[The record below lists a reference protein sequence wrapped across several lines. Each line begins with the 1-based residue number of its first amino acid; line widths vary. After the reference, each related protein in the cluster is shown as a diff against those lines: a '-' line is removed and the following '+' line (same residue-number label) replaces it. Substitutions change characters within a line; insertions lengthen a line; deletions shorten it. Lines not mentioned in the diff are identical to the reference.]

1 MLKPVFFILVLFP
14 ICLIVDYFNGTSW
27 LLNYSHFLK
36 EWWNLIL
43 ALLLCKVVFT
53 KSKDYKYDIME
64 DMRINQ
70 YLAEIQR
77 YFNTP
82 YVPPIMLRYLKNPP
96 GSIRP
101 TDYAYINDTFYRL
114 VINSFRDRIFV
125 LQDFDSIEPCNRS
138 SYFDVI
144 GVKNITKC
152 LLYLLIPFVW
162 LFFVYII
169 LEQSM
174 LTDWPL
180 ISLPFMFA
188 AFQRGLFFIEAFIKY
203 NPLKL
208 DRELKENDCLLQ
220 VTWRDAFPDREV
232 GITFVRAYYFEM
244 ERRQR
249 YELTIQGLTIPDQF
263 PEWKN
268 PNFAP
273 FPYPSKNIPSWEA
286 EYEPYYD
293 KKSKEMNT
301 PLSTRNSNVV
311 SFPKIN

>member
-1 MLKPVFFILVLFP
+1 MLKPVLIIVVLFP
-14 ICLIVDYFNGTSW
+14 VCLLVDFLNGTSW
-27 LLNYSHFLK
+27 LTDYTQFVK
-36 EWWNLIL
+36 EWWNAIL
-43 ALLLCKVVFT
+43 TLLLCKVVFI

-64 DMRINQ
+64 EMRINQ
-70 YLAEIQR
+70 YLAEINR

-101 TDYAYINDTFYRL
+101 TDYAYVNDTFYRL
-114 VINSFRDRIFV
+114 VVNSFRDRIFV
-125 LQDFDSIEPCNRS
+125 LQEFDSIEPSTHS

-144 GVKNITKC
+144 GLKNITKC
-152 LLYLLIPFVW
+152 LLYLLIPFIW
-162 LFFVYII
+162 IFFIYFI

-174 LTDWPL
+174 LSDWPL
-180 ISLPFMFA
+180 LSLPFILA
-188 AFQRGLFFIEAFIKY
+188 SFQRGLFMIEAFIKF
-203 NPLKL
+203 NPIRL
-208 DRELKENDCLLQ
+208 DRELKEDDCMLQ

-249 YELTIQGLTIPDQF
+249 YELTIRGLTIPDPF

-268 PNFAP
+268 SNFAP
-273 FPYPSKNIPSWEA
+273 FPYPSRNIPSWQA
-286 EYEPYYD
+286 EYEKYYE
-293 KKSKEMNT
+293 KKSMEMNSQ
-301 PLSTRNSNVV
+301 LSTRNSNVV